1 MKIKILLYKSLIE
14 EKRIETEKDNLFFI
28 LMINEV
34 KKIINYL
41 VDRESFGHL
50 CLLCDITYTHT
61 DTLIHWITATRE
73 KKI

>member
-1 MKIKILLYKSLIE
+1 MKIKILLYKSQIE
-14 EKRIETEKDNLFFI
+14 NRIETEKDNLFFI

-61 DTLIHWITATRE
+61 QIH
-73 KKI
+73 